1 MSASRE
7 RGTAVSFE
15 IPADLLESFEK
26 AEAYLQK
33 TYGASPPIQDLVRL
47 WIACATSWDAVTEFE
62 SAVRELDRGTL
73 SPDKEGHF
81 NEQLLHL

>member
-1 MSASRE
+1 MTAIGGK
-7 RGTAVSFE
+7 GTVVSFE

-26 AEAYLQK
+26 AEAYLKK

-62 SAVRELDRGTL
+62 SAVRDLNRGTL
-73 SPDKEGHF
+73 SPDNEGHF
-81 NEQLLHL
+81 NEQLLNL